1 MVFGLCYETT
11 NYTIYCTISGYNYE
25 YKYSSC
31 GRRWT
36 ASLKLQLAF
45 YPGIYIPVEKIPV
58 VRM

>member
-45 YPGIYIPVEKIPV
+45 YPGIY
-58 VRM
+58 R